1 MFMNNNIFIS
11 IGSNLRGHMNNSK
24 DIMNIVFFNLSK
36 EGLRVR
42 SASKIYI
49 SKPIPSGLGPTF
61 YNRVILI
68 KSELKPNYI
77 LKRLKK
83 IEKIYSKRSSLRNSP
98 RVLDL
103 DILDYKGK
111 VIKSSNY
118 LHTPH
123 PKMIN
128 RDFILK
134 PLQDLSPNWVHPIS
148 GKNIK
153 SLLYKCKRSNISIAK
168 AIY

>member
-49 SKPIPSGLGPTF
+49 SKPMPSGLGPTF

-83 IEKIYSKRSSLRNSP
+83 IEKIYSKRSFLRNSP

-118 LHTPH
+118 LQTPH
-123 PKMIN
+123 PKMTN

-134 PLQDLSPNWVHPIS
+134 PLHDLSPNWVHPIS